1 MFDSLLTAA
10 VQIVDLYNFSL
21 ICVGTI
27 VGLIFGFLPGVTLLT
42 AMALFL
48 PFTHGMNPISVMF
61 LFSGIMGS
69 APFGGSISAILF
81 NIPGE
86 PFNAA
91 TCFDGYPMARQ
102 GEASRALGISAMASA
117 SSSPSRDSISESCA
131 SLR

>member
-1 MFDSLLTAA
+1 MFDSLLIAA
-10 VQIVDLYNFSL
+10 SQLADPYNFFL
-21 ICVGTI
+21 ILIGTL
-27 VGLIFGFLPGVTLLT
+27 VGLVFGFLPGVTLLT

-48 PFTHGMNPISVMF
+48 PFTYGMKPISVMF

-91 TCFDGYPMARQ
+91 TCFDGYPMAKQ
-102 GEASRALGISAMASA
+102 GEASRALGISATASA
-117 SSSPSRDSISESCA
+117 LGGLIG
-131 SLR
+131 LVM